1 MDHFDNKFA
10 FIENAIE
17 IRMESLFAE
26 FTKHQQVLMNEI
38 NSFEKKLIEKK
49 KFCNDSN
56 NSCRITINGSI
67 LYWHHI
73 GSFYDESGNSFDFSK
88 CNILK
93 F

>member
-1 MDHFDNKFA
+1 
-10 FIENAIE
+10 
-17 IRMESLFAE
+17 
-26 FTKHQQVLMNEI
+26 MNEI

-73 GSFYDESGNSFDFSK
+73 GSFYDESGKALIFLNAIF
-88 CNILK
+88 
-93 F
+93 